1 LSRRTGI
8 IIAVIGLGLVIVGIL
23 VITNIIRRSLQPLP
37 SPTQP
42 PPLTEQVVVTTH
54 DLALGAVIQGSDV
67 TLAEVPVELVPRGAV
82 MDVETVT
89 GRITKI
95 PLIAGEMVLDHH
107 LADPT
112 NRIRDLAF
120 VIEDNQVLMAF
131 PINNLM
137 TQLQL
142 VQRGDLV
149 DIFVSV
155 DQEVP
160 TDETGLATG
169 QEEQTETRLF
179 TFDALQRVVISA
191 VVVELVGDQRNTQAN
206 QNVLPGQEAT
216 PQPTAIPPASQ
227 TNPQA
232 ILLALDPQDA
242 LVLKHLKDSGA
253 TFDFVLRAP
262 TSDQLFELAPVM
274 PEYLIDRYQLE
285 INR

>member
-1 LSRRTGI
+1 
-8 IIAVIGLGLVIVGIL
+8 
-23 VITNIIRRSLQPLP
+23 LP
-37 SPTQP
+37 APTQP

-54 DLALGAVIQGSDV
+54 DLALGAVVQGSDV

-160 TDETGLATG
+160 TDQTNLATG

-191 VVVELVGDQRNTQAN
+191 VVVELVGNQRNTQAN
-206 QNVLPGQEAT
+206 QSVLPGQEAT
-216 PQPTAIPPASQ
+216 PQPTPIPSVAE

>member
-8 IIAVIGLGLVIVGIL
+8 IIAVIGLGLVVVGIL

-54 DLALGAVIQGSDV
+54 DLALGAVIQSSDV
-67 TLAEVPVELVPRGAV
+67 TLAEVPVELVPRGAI
-82 MDVETVT
+82 MNVETVT

-137 TQLQL
+137 TSLQL

-149 DIFVSV
+149 DIFVSIN
-155 DQEVP
+155 QEVP
-160 TDETGLATG
+160 TEGGLTTTG
-169 QEEQTETRLF
+169 EEDTTSRLF

-191 VVVELVGDQRNTQAN
+191 VVVEVVGDQRNAQAN

-216 PQPTAIPPASQ
+216 PQPTPIPPASQ

-262 TSDQLFELAPVM
+262 TSDQLFELDPVM
-274 PEYLIDRYQLE
+274 PEYLVDRYQLE